1 MSISQPL
8 PKIAPTVYDILEA
21 TVKAAVY
28 FTEAD
33 AGHIF
38 LHKRIGKGLLVSHQ
52 CLVTDT
58 GAIIRQY
65 KEDRPM
71 VYGPCNR
78 ALEERQMYNVYDAR
92 SNPLH
97 QRLLAELKLRAE
109 RAELGS
115 LKRTYLE
122 EYCTFLAKARS
133 YIVVPIRAVDGEPIG
148 CIALYSYR
156 VEDYFGTMRKR
167 IIEEYL
173 NNFASSLIIGLIEK
187 ASRENQRMK
196 DLLDSYG
203 ERLFLESGIK
213 PDTIFDARDGSDFQG
228 VGSVIEHI
236 LRRAEEFRSWND
248 ILDQIERFLICY
260 ALLHSEGQVNRAFQ
274 MLRMPKRTFYNKV
287 KRLGIDVNRYIK
299 KGVRNEKRA
308 GAGTH
313 AGRAGQELPLHPAN
327 PLLQDHSTSV
337 A

>member
-1 MSISQPL
+1 MEQTFL
-8 PKIAPTVYDILEA
+8 KIAPTIYDILEA

-33 AGHIF
+33 AGHVF
-38 LHKRIGKGLLVSHQ
+38 LHKRGGKGYVVSHQ
-52 CLVTDT
+52 CLVTET

-78 ALEERQMYNVYDAR
+78 ALEERQMYYVYDAK

-97 QRLLAELKLRAE
+97 QRLLAELRA
-109 RAELGS
+109 RAARSEFGS
-115 LKRTYLE
+115 LKRKYLE
-122 EYCTFLAKARS
+122 EYTSFLAKARS
-133 YIVVPIRAVDGEPIG
+133 YVAVPIRAVDGEPIG
-148 CIALYSYR
+148 GLALYSYR

-173 NNFASSLIIGLIEK
+173 NNFASSLIIALIDK

-196 DLLDSYG
+196 ELLDSYG
-203 ERLFLESGIK
+203 ESFFLEGGIK

-228 VGSVIEHI
+228 VGPIIEHI
-236 LRRAEEFRSWND
+236 FRRAEEGASWND
-248 ILDQIERFLICY
+248 ITDRIDRFLICY
-260 ALLHSEGQVNRAFQ
+260 ALIHSDGQINRAFKL
-274 MLRMPKRTFYNKV
+274 LRMPKRTFYNKV
-287 KRLGIDVNRYIK
+287 KRLGIDVNRYIRK
-299 KGVRNEKRA
+299 EAN
-308 GAGTH
+308 GA
-313 AGRAGQELPLHPAN
+313 AKVPRSAQA
-327 PLLQDHSTSV
+327 